1 MEQVIYVDVLIFFN
15 TVITFILFL
24 STSQFID
31 CPVKASRIILGSL
44 VGGAYSMIILAPPLN
59 PLVVILLRIF
69 MAVTLVCIV
78 FNPRKIKLFFRAS
91 LIFLLSGFLYAGLM
105 YGIFY
110 LLQPSF
116 LQINN
121 GFAYYNV
128 SVPSMLVISIG
139 VYTAIVILKKTV
151 FKKTAKDMIYRV
163 DMFYGDNSIT
173 EYALLDTGNELRD
186 VFNQKPVIILNREAV
201 FRLTGKLI
209 GIETVAEESTM
220 LLRLLP
226 INTVAGSKLLPVFV
240 TDRITVHKDS
250 GSKEYINAE
259 IAVTEDDLG
268 GEKYRALLSCDFI

>member
-24 STSQFID
+24 TTSRFLD
-31 CPVKASRIILGSL
+31 CNPKVSRIIVGSL

-59 PLVVILLRIF
+59 ALVVILLRVF

-78 FNPRKIKLFFRAS
+78 YNPRKIRLFTKAS
-91 LIFLLSGFLYAGLM
+91 LVFLLSGFLYAGLM

-128 SVPSMLVISIG
+128 SVPSMLIISVVTYVI
-139 VYTAIVILKKTV
+139 IVILKKTV
-151 FKKTAKDMIYRV
+151 FRKTANDMIYKV
-163 DMFYGDNSIT
+163 DVFYADSTIS

-186 VFNQKPVIILNREAV
+186 VFNQKPVIILSRDAV

-209 GIETVAEESTM
+209 GVDSLGEDNGM
-220 LLRLLP
+220 FLRLLP
-226 INTVAGSKLLPVFV
+226 IKTVAGGKLLPVFV
-240 TDRITVHKDS
+240 ADRIVVHKENGD
-250 GSKEYINAE
+250 KEYLRAE

-268 GEKYRALLSCDFI
+268 GEKYKALLSCDFI